1 MAKKP
6 VRAAKKAVARKATSK
21 APAKASTSTPWA
33 KLEASPEFAE
43 LKRAKLAFIVP
54 AVIFFLVYYASLLI
68 LVGYAPEL
76 MSRKVFGAL
85 NVAYVFALSQFL
97 MVFVLAA
104 VYVRA
109 AGRFDAQA
117 AQVVAL
123 AGKGGAK

>member
-1 MAKKP
+1 MATKP
-6 VRAAKKAVARKATSK
+6 VRAAKKPVARKVVRK
-21 APAKASTSTPWA
+21 APVVASSATPWA
-33 KLEASPEFAE
+33 KLEASPPFVE

-54 AVIFFLVYYASLLI
+54 AVIFFLVYYAALLI

-97 MVFVLAA
+97 MVFSVAA
-104 VYVRA
+104 VYFRA
-109 AGRFDAQA
+109 AHRFDEQA